1 MRAEFLFL
9 LFVLSG
15 TVLFAGDYTYTQ
27 KIKDINCV
35 LTVKITENSEGR
47 TIYAAD
53 DYFFVENSSRT
64 KIGGGV
70 KEWYLKDKKNDTD
83 IKAVREGN
91 SILVG
96 GRFKGKE
103 FKKEHGIDDRPWHQ
117 LFTWELDYFVR
128 SNEKRIEFW
137 ALRPEDPA
145 SSGILVAYKEKEEK
159 IAIAGVETDTYNV
172 KVTLGGLLSIFW
184 TGDYWYRKSD
194 GFYVRSK
201 PTGDVFVELNR
212 EEKK

>member
-1 MRAEFLFL
+1 VRAGFSFL
-9 LFVLSG
+9 LFVLYA

-27 KIKDINCV
+27 KIKDVNCF
-35 LTVKITENSEGR
+35 LTVKITENSGVR

-53 DYFFVENSSRT
+53 DYYFVENTSRA

-70 KEWYLKDKKNDTD
+70 QEWYLKDKKNDTEL
-83 IKAVREGN
+83 KAVREGN
-91 SILVG
+91 KINIE
-96 GRFKGKE
+96 GRLKGKE

-117 LFTWELDYFVR
+117 LFTWDYFVR

-159 IAIAGVETDTYNV
+159 ITMAGLETDAYNV

-201 PTGDVFVELNR
+201 PTGNIFVELNKQ
-212 EEKK
+212 ENK